1 MWPLEDEIFGIPV
14 GSTEPLF
21 LTILAIHVAVA
32 LVAVVTGVVAMV
44 SRKGSPRHTRGGRLY
59 FYAICAV
66 FATATGLAL
75 LRWSETYYLFFIGAV
90 AFTASLIGV
99 LHRKRHRPG
108 DTPHIIG
115 MGVSYIA
122 LLTGFYVDNGPNLP
136 LWELLPSWAFWVLP
150 TAVGAPII
158 DIATVRWAG
167 RRRQEGDAEADN
179 HGGEWRDED

>member
-1 MWPLEDEIFGIPV
+1 MWSLEDEILGIPV

-21 LTILAIHVAVA
+21 LTILAIHVLVA
-32 LVAVVTGVVAMV
+32 LVAVVTGVVAML
-44 SRKGSPRHTRGGRLY
+44 SRKGSPRHTRAGRWS

-75 LRWSETYYLFFIGAV
+75 LRWSETYYLFAIGAV
-90 AFTASLIGV
+90 AFTSSLIGV

-108 DTPHIIG
+108 DTPHILG

-136 LWELLPSWAFWVLP
+136 LWELLPSWAFWVIP
-150 TAVGAPII
+150 AAVGAPLIVI
-158 DIATVRWAG
+158 STVRWAG
-167 RRRQEGDAEADN
+167 RRRKERINA
-179 HGGEWRDED
+179 